1 MAYTEQMV
9 FIETSQFTHWLTRY
23 LKDDEYRELQSYL
36 MEHPEAG
43 VIIKGGGG
51 IRKIR
56 WAREGT
62 GKSGGA
68 RIIYYWAKAP
78 SQIYMLTAYAKNEKE
93 NIDAATLA
101 RIAKQLGEIK

>member
-1 MAYTEQMV
+1 MV
-9 FIETSQFTHWLTRY
+9 FIETSHFSHWVTRY
-23 LKDDEYRELQSYL
+23 FKDDEYRELQNYL

-51 IRKIR
+51 IRKLR

-68 RIIYYWAKAP
+68 RIIYYWAKP
-78 SQIYMLTAYAKNEKE
+78 LSQIYMLTAYAKNEKE
-93 NIDAATLA
+93 NMDAVTLA
-101 RIAKQLGEIK
+101 RIAKQLGEMK